1 MYILHYAKLSESG
14 KGKDDMCLRSS
25 WREAFKEH
33 FDAAEWLVWNSW
45 TWRPFLGG
53 GNSKIFGI
61 FTPIWGND
69 PFWLIFFKG
78 WNHQL
83 VFFFIVL
90 LISFVWKTVRQRN
103 PWTLGVVKFHISKY
117 DVAKSFCLTTEH
129 KIIVSPC
136 QFYFRNTF
144 VWKFLNLFRWKNG
157 STEGVGAISL
167 IPPLGHPFTLI
178 PPPRCWNVTNV
189 TVP

>member
-1 MYILHYAKLSESG
+1 MNMWIIKKTNYIIHVIMICWWYIQIHTIYIYMYILHYAKLSESG
-14 KGKDDMCLRSS
+14 KGKDDMCLPSS

-83 VFFFIVL
+83 VFYFIVL
-90 LISFVWKTVRQRN
+90 LISFVWKTVQAQPLNAGRGQ
-103 PWTLGVVKFHISKY
+103 VSHIKIWCNQ
-117 DVAKSFCLTTEH
+117 SFCLTIEH

-136 QFYFRNTF
+136 
-144 VWKFLNLFRWKNG
+144 
-157 STEGVGAISL
+157 
-167 IPPLGHPFTLI
+167 
-178 PPPRCWNVTNV
+178 
-189 TVP
+189 